1 MAEFEAAKKQVI
13 AAKKS
18 FNDEQA
24 AEVAVIQSTVSG
36 GIQVGEWTMY
46 FRLFEQ
52 ILLLA
57 YFMWLARFA
66 LKRPLEGIVAAAQ
79 KLSDG
84 ELDVS
89 IPEQGKG
96 DEVGTI
102 AGALGSVETKRP
114 GAGTSA

>member
-1 MAEFEAAKKQVI
+1 M
-13 AAKKS
+13 
-18 FNDEQA
+18 
-24 AEVAVIQSTVSG
+24 
-36 GIQVGEWTMY
+36 QVGEWTIY
-46 FRLFEQ
+46 VGLSGQ

-57 YFMWLARFA
+57 CFMWLARFA

-96 DEVGTI
+96 D
-102 AGALGSVETKRP
+102 
-114 GAGTSA
+114 